1 MQSPKVDRFVRFWNE
16 MRGAREMPRRRDIDV
31 LGIPELLSHLILLE
45 VVEAGADFRFV
56 LVGEHVT
63 SNYGT
68 RIARRL
74 LSELA
79 ADNGTVAGFA
89 GNFRACVAAR
99 APIVLFDEF
108 RSATGIPKRVHGAIA
123 PLSEGSDA
131 VEALLCCTVHLR
143 LQGPRW
149 VDSRMP

>member
-1 MQSPKVDRFVRFWNE
+1 MQSPKVDRFVRFWEE

-31 LGIPELLSHLILLE
+31 VGIPELLPHLILLE
-45 VVEAGADFRFV
+45 VVGAGADFRFV

-68 RIARRL
+68 RVAHRL
-74 LSELA
+74 LSDLA
-79 ADNGTVAGFA
+79 AQNSTVAGFA
-89 GNFRACVAAR
+89 DNFRSCIAAR
-99 APIVLFDEF
+99 VPIVLFDEF
-108 RSATGIPKRVHGAIA
+108 RSATGSPKRVHGAIA
-123 PLSEGSDA
+123 PLSEKGDA
-131 VEALLCCTVHLR
+131 VDALLCCTVHLR